1 MASRNSWRLTVPR
14 TISLGFLAV
23 ILGGMGLLMTP
34 WAQSSGTWGN
44 WLPALFT
51 STSAVCVTGLSVVD
65 VGTYF
70 SPFGQLVL
78 TLLIQVGGL
87 GYMTATTFLLIL
99 LGLRFGLRDKV
110 AIQQSLDRSGMDQL
124 RQVLQAIAVTT
135 LIFEGLGA
143 IALLPALLPR
153 HDGWLAGLWSA
164 IFHSVSA
171 FNNAGFSLYADNLVG
186 FVGSLRVNL
195 TITLLIIFGGIGYPV
210 ILEGWQWLRGKRRAS
225 RLSLHFRLV
234 TVTTLGMLLLGWLL
248 LLGAERINPATLGQ
262 LPADDQALAAWMQS
276 VTTRTAGFN
285 SIDQT
290 QMSLFA
296 QMVSIALMFVG
307 ASPGGTGGGVKTTA
321 LAILLGCTLT
331 VLRGRDSVVAFRR
344 QIPQRIVLKAT
355 AVVVGSAF
363 VVITGTLVMAVC
375 DRQLEFIQL
384 LFEAVSAFA
393 TVGLDLGV
401 TADANAGVQLVLI
414 ALMYIGRVGILLL
427 MQALLGDPQP
437 SRIRHPE
444 EELLVG

>member
-1 MASRNSWRLTVPR
+1 MQRSWRLTVPR

-23 ILGGMGLLMTP
+23 ILAGTFLLMLP
-34 WAQSSGTWGN
+34 WSQSSRQWGG

-78 TLLIQVGGL
+78 ILLIQVGGL
-87 GYMTATTFLLIL
+87 GYMTATTFLLML

-110 AIQQSLDRSGMDQL
+110 AIQQSLDRSGMAQI
-124 RQVLQAIAVTT
+124 RQVLRAIAIAT
-135 LIFEGLGA
+135 LACETVGA
-143 IALLPALLPR
+143 IALFTPLMSR
-153 HDGWLAGLWSA
+153 HETLMGAAWSA

-171 FNNAGFSLYADNLVG
+171 FNNAGFSIYPDNLVG
-186 FVGSLRVNL
+186 FVGSLRVNW
-195 TITLLIIFGGIGYPV
+195 IIAILIVLGGIGYPV
-210 ILEGWQWLRGKRRAS
+210 ILEGWQLLKGKRRLS
-225 RLSLHFRLV
+225 PLSLHFRLAIL
-234 TVTTLGMLLLGWLL
+234 TTLGLLIGGWLL
-248 LLGAERINPATLGQ
+248 FLGAEHLNPKTLGP
-262 LPADDQALAAWMQS
+262 LPINDQMLAAWFQT
-276 VTTRTAGFN
+276 VTPRTAGFN
-285 SIDQT
+285 TIDQT

-296 QMVSIALMFVG
+296 QMVTIALMFIG

-321 LAILLGCTLT
+321 LAILIGCTIS
-331 VLRGRDSVVAFRR
+331 VLRGRESVLMFQR
-344 QIPQRIVLKAT
+344 QIPQRIVQKAT
-355 AVVVGSAF
+355 AVVVGSSF
-363 VVITGTLVMAVC
+363 TIILGTLIMAVF
-375 DRQLEFIQL
+375 DRDLEFIQL

-401 TADANAGVQLVLI
+401 TATANAGVQLVLI

-427 MQALLGDPQP
+427 MQALLGDPHR
-437 SRIRHPE
+437 SRLRYPE